1 MGHSIT
7 IHLYHNVSLVDSQIL
22 CFLGIIIYQFLQNS
36 VEYCISNNCYGTLAE
51 EKNNT
56 DTEYPKYFMVTNM
69 TFIGLFF

>member
-1 MGHSIT
+1 MGHGIA

-36 VEYCISNNCYGTLAE
+36 VEYCISNNGYGTLAE

-56 DTEYPKYFMVTNM
+56 DTACSTYFMVTNM
-69 TFIGLFF
+69 TFSRLFF